1 MKYRP
6 RHVAEY
12 VVLRVIGFL
21 MARLPYRLALLIG
34 WLAGAFSFFIVRYRV
49 TEACRRI
56 KQVFPDRF
64 TDREIRK
71 VAWHSWRSFS
81 FNVVDMFRLHLI
93 DQKWIDRHVVDFAP
107 ARDMIQAHCRTGQGA
122 IIASGHMGAAEVS
135 SVLMQQS
142 EVPIFLITG
151 KQKNPLVDKYL
162 FVMRGRTG
170 IPTVQRGSKLLKSVI
185 RQLKEGGVLAFLADL
200 RVSPNGTLVHF
211 LGHTA
216 SVAPGMAK
224 FAKQTGVPIL
234 PMVIRRIGWTHH
246 QAFFTEPVLPD
257 PKVAKIEDCARMT
270 QEVFDVIDRTV
281 QETPEQWFWFNKRWI
296 LDPPTDETPT
306 R

>member
-6 RHVAEY
+6 RHIAEY
-12 VVLRVIGFL
+12 VVLRVIGFW
-21 MARLPYRLALLIG
+21 MAHLPYRLALLIG
-34 WLAGAFSFFIVRYRV
+34 WLTGAFSFFVVRYRV

-64 TDREIRK
+64 TDREIRR
-71 VAWHSWRSFS
+71 VAWHSWRDFS

-93 DQKWIDRHVVDFAP
+93 DQEWIDRHVLDFAP
-107 ARDMIQAHCRTGQGA
+107 VRDTIQAHCRTGKGA

-135 SVLMQQS
+135 SVLMQQTGA
-142 EVPIFLITG
+142 PIFLITG
-151 KQKNPLVDKYL
+151 KQKNPLVDDYL

-185 RQLKEGGVLAFLADL
+185 RKLKEGGVLAFLADL
-200 RVSPNGTLVHF
+200 RVSPNGTLVQF

-216 SVAPGMAK
+216 SVAPGLAK

-234 PMVIRRIGWTHH
+234 PMVIRRIGWTRH

-257 PKVAKIEDCARMT
+257 PEVAKTEDCARMT
-270 QEVFDVIDRTV
+270 QAVFDVIDRAV
-281 QETPEQWFWFNKRWI
+281 RETPEQWFWFNKRWI
-296 LDPPTDETPT
+296 LDPPKDETPT
-306 R
+306 S